1 MIIDFKD
8 LLLRYYRSI
17 EFDIPMVTD
26 VVDNGA
32 TEINRV
38 VETMLI
44 TSAAVKATVEAGLDP
59 MGFSIMNRQEYK
71 HGGIL
76 FFTAAD
82 EDWEYQLAGSI
93 SNTEFEGSYQ
103 EGWIK
108 PVEADP
114 HPSVDVRRKTAGM
127 ENWQI
132 WLDGEWV
139 SNGPPVGF
147 LEQMSATL
155 QRQDD
160 PRTPA
165 AQE

>member
-38 VETMLI
+38 VETILI

-93 SNTEFEGSYQ
+93 SQTDFEGSYQ
-103 EGWIK
+103 EGCIK

-114 HPSVDVRRKTAGM
+114 NPSVDVMRKTAGADHW
-127 ENWQI
+127 EI
-132 WLDGEWV
+132 WTEDKWI

-147 LEQMSATL
+147 LERMNEEVIHSEEN
-155 QRQDD
+155 R
-160 PRTPA
+160 
-165 AQE
+165 EN